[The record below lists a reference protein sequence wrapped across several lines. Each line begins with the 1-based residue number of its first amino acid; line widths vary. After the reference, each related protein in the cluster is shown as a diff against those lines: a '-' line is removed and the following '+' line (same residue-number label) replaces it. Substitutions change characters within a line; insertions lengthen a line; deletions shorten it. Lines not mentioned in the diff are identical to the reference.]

1 MPAVLPMYAVGMNSA
16 GVGLRVLA
24 LCSTV
29 ALGGGYVWW
38 SQKKAEER
46 RAKEVSREAQVLPGS
61 KSAIFSGER
70 IEFSD
75 EYAGKGVEV
84 PAASGPG
91 WNDIGLKGEE
101 KKDPRTNADFIQE
114 TPANDEPRAMLPGSK
129 SSALSAVGRQSI
141 EDILTPSETD
151 KEKEPQ
157 KRTVLPGSKSIDRLL
172 PPPDL
177 EEKSEP

>member
-46 RAKEVSREAQVLPGS
+46 RAEEVSREAQVLPGS

-75 EYAGKGVEV
+75 EYAGKRVEV

-91 WNDIGLKGEE
+91 WKGEE
-101 KKDPRTNADFIQE
+101 KRDPRTNADFIQE

-129 SSALSAVGRQSI
+129 S
-141 EDILTPSETD
+141 
-151 KEKEPQ
+151 
-157 KRTVLPGSKSIDRLL
+157 IDRLL

-177 EEKSEP
+177 EEKSEQKSEP